1 MMNSRRSD
9 DTGSSVA
16 QDHTERHEVHDWFL
30 YGPRDARIA
39 ELVNDLVIQHG
50 MRITDVEN
58 LILIALQNK
67 KDAF

>member
-1 MMNSRRSD
+1 MMKSRRSD

-16 QDHTERHEVHDWFL
+16 QDDADRQEVDDWFL
-30 YGPRDARIA
+30 YGPKDVRIA
-39 ELVNDLVIQHG
+39 ELVNDLVIRHG
-50 MRITDVEN
+50 MRITDVEH